1 MFLPELCPYST
12 SHFNFSSE
20 QERER
25 ETLAY
30 QLTQA
35 HLRADNEARSRRV
48 AEEDIAELEKEKMMI
63 ELELKDINSKFKSDA
78 RNLEMQLVGMKDTEG
93 DLLQKIDLLSKDNN
107 ELQYKVKELQDEL
120 DSVICNN
127 MNNVPPPAPS
137 QMSPIQVNFYSS

>member
-1 MFLPELCPYST
+1 M
-12 SHFNFSSE
+12 
-20 QERER
+20 
-25 ETLAY
+25 
-30 QLTQA
+30 
-35 HLRADNEARSRRV
+35 

-137 QMSPIQVNFYSS
+137 QMSPIQVNFCSS